1 MLSSIDHNRQ
11 KKAAVIND
19 FSSFGRCSLAVSIPI
34 LAAMKVQCCS
44 VPTALFTNHTGFEHS
59 SFYDFTAEMD
69 CYIADWKAT
78 GISFS
83 AIQSGFLAS
92 LEQLDYVKRFIA
104 AFKTPETKVLVDPVM
119 GDYGKLYRTFKSE
132 VAEGLRSL
140 VEVADYLTPNLT
152 EASILL
158 GVPYKPEATDDEL
171 FELVSRL
178 SEGKRGVVISGI
190 SREDKLLNFV
200 VTKEGERALIEEK
213 KIGPDRSGTGDVFSS
228 VILGALLKGETLIEA
243 VRIAADFVV
252 RSVKKAEEMGIPTTD
267 GLPIEETLPILCS

>member
-1 MLSSIDHNRQ
+1 MIEDHNLQ

-44 VPTALFTNHTGFEHS
+44 VPTALFTNHTGFQHS
-59 SFYDFTAEMD
+59 SFYDFSAEMD
-69 CYIADWKAT
+69 RYIEDWKAT
-78 GISFS
+78 GIEFK
-83 AIQSGFLAS
+83 AIQTGFLAS
-92 LEQLDYVKRFIA
+92 LEQLAYVKRFIS
-104 AFKTPETKVLVDPVM
+104 AFKSEKTIVLVDPVM
-119 GDYGKLYRTFKSE
+119 GDYGKLYRTFKNE

-140 VEVADYLTPNLT
+140 VDEADYLTPNLT

-158 GVPYKPEATDDEL
+158 GVDYDPQAADDEL
-171 FELVSRL
+171 FALASRL

-190 SREDKLLNFV
+190 SRGEKLLNFV
-200 VTKEGERALIEEK
+200 VTKEGEKAKIEEK

-228 VILGALLKGETLIEA
+228 VILGALLNGETLIEA
-243 VRIAADFVV
+243 VKIAADFVV
-252 RSVKKAEEMGIPTTD
+252 ASVKKAEEIGIPTTD